1 MEMKKNGFQNH
12 LIRFTDEIK
21 SDKFGFDLRDRFVV
35 AWTLFSRI
43 PLPKK
48 WWPAKM
54 PSGNSSLSLAPVAG
68 GILGLMTGLVIGLSD
83 ILGIGGPGSLWIGVF
98 FYAAVGW
105 SLHLDGWGDL
115 WDGVGSGREGEE
127 LRSVMKDSRI
137 GAYGVTGLILAFG
150 LWTSMLGSVENSEV
164 LAACSVAAASGR
176 FASCSAA
183 YKGIY
188 PWESGMGKGWVDT
201 YTGYDLFTAAVSLL
215 IFIPFA
221 PFRWIISA
229 VAALLIGFGMAG
241 WMNSKLG
248 GVNGDVLGA
257 SAVAAEIVSL
267 AVFAI

>member
-1 MEMKKNGFQNH
+1 MNNKELRNYMNR
-12 LIRFTDEIK
+12 ITEEIK
-21 SDKFGFDLRDRFVV
+21 SDNFGTDLRDRFVV

-43 PLPKK
+43 PMPKK
-48 WWPAKM
+48 LWPAAM
-54 PSGNSSLSLAPVAG
+54 PPGNRTLSVAPVAG
-68 GILGLMTGLVIGLSD
+68 GILGLLTGLVIGLT
-83 ILGIGGPGSLWIGVF
+83 GIMGIKGPVSAWIGVF
-98 FYAAVGW
+98 FYSAAGW

-115 WDGVGSGREGEE
+115 WDGIGSGREGQD
-127 LRSVMKDSRI
+127 LRNVMKDSRI

-150 LWTSMLGSVENSEV
+150 MWTSLLASVDNSEV
-164 LAACSVAAASGR
+164 FAACTIAAASGR

-215 IFIPFA
+215 LFMPFA
-221 PFRWIISA
+221 PFRWIISS

-257 SAVAAEIVSL
+257 SAVAAEIFSL
-267 AVFAI
+267 AVFVV

>member
-1 MEMKKNGFQNH
+1 MNNKELQSY
-12 LIRFTDEIK
+12 LSRFTEEIK
-21 SDKFGFDLRDRFVV
+21 SKKYRFDLRDRFVV
-35 AWTLFSRI
+35 VWTLFSRI

-54 PSGNSSLSLAPVAG
+54 PPGNRTLSIAPTAG
-68 GILGLMTGLVIGLSD
+68 GILGLLTGLVIALAG
-83 ILGIGGPGSLWIGVF
+83 ILGIGKLGSVWIGVF
-98 FYAAVGW
+98 FYAAAGW

-115 WDGVGSGREGEE
+115 WDGIGSGREGRE
-127 LRSVMKDSRI
+127 LRDVMKDSRI

-150 LWTSMLGSVENSEV
+150 LWTSLLGSVDNSEMV
-164 LAACSVAAASGR
+164 AACSVAAASGR

-201 YTGYDLFTAAVSLL
+201 YTGYDLFTAGISLI
-215 IFIPFA
+215 IFMPFA
-221 PFRWIISA
+221 PVRWMVSA
-229 VAALLIGFGMAG
+229 AAALLIGFGMAG

-257 SAVAAEIVSL
+257 TAVAAEIFSL

>member
-1 MEMKKNGFQNH
+1 MNNKEFRSY
-12 LIRFTDEIK
+12 LSRFTEEIK
-21 SDKFGFDLRDRFVV
+21 SEKYRFDFRDRFVV

-43 PLPKK
+43 SLPKK
-48 WWPAKM
+48 WWPTKM
-54 PSGNSSLSLAPVAG
+54 PHGNRTLSIAPVVG
-68 GILGLMTGLVIGLSD
+68 GLLGLLTGLVITLAGF
-83 ILGIGGPGSLWIGVF
+83 LGIGGAGSVWIGVF
-98 FYAAVGW
+98 FYAAAGW

-115 WDGVGSGREGEE
+115 WDGIGSGKEGQE
-127 LRSVMKDSRI
+127 LRLVMKDSMT

-150 LWTSMLGSVENSEV
+150 LWTSMLSLVGNSEM

-183 YKGIY
+183 YKGKY

-201 YTGYDLFTAAVSLL
+201 FTGYDLFTALISLI
-215 IFIPFA
+215 IFMPFA
-221 PFRWIISA
+221 PFKWIVSA
-229 VAALLIGFGMAG
+229 AAALLIGFGMAG

-267 AVFAI
+267 VIFTI

>member
-1 MEMKKNGFQNH
+1 MNNHELKSYLNRFTEEIKNGKY
-12 LIRFTDEIK
+12 RFELK
-21 SDKFGFDLRDRFVV
+21 DRLVV

-48 WWPAKM
+48 WWPEEM
-54 PSGNSSLSLAPVAG
+54 PSGNRTLSVAPIAG
-68 GILGLMTGLVIGLSD
+68 GILGLLTGFVISMSE
-83 ILGIGGPGSLWIGVF
+83 ILGIGSPGSMWIGVF
-98 FYAAVGW
+98 FYAAAGW

-115 WDGVGSGREGEE
+115 WDGIGSGRNGEE

-150 LWTSMLGSVENSEV
+150 LWTSILGSVDNSEII
-164 LAACSVAAASGR
+164 AACSVAASSGR

-201 YTGYDLFTAAVSLL
+201 YTGYDLFTASIFLL
-215 IFIPFA
+215 IFMPFS
-221 PFRWIISA
+221 PLRWMFSA
-229 VAALLIGFGMAG
+229 AAALMIGFGMAA

>member
-1 MEMKKNGFQNH
+1 MNNQELQCYLG
-12 LIRFTDEIK
+12 RFIEEIK
-21 SDKFGFDLRDRFVV
+21 CEKYRFDLRDRFVV
-35 AWTLFSRI
+35 SWTLFSRI

-48 WWPAKM
+48 WWPAAM
-54 PSGNSSLSLAPVAG
+54 PPGNRTLSLAPIAG
-68 GILGLMTGLVIGLSD
+68 GILGLLTGLVISLTA
-83 ILGIGGPGSLWIGVF
+83 ILGIKGSGSVWTGVF
-98 FYAAVGW
+98 FYSAAGW

-115 WDGVGSGREGEE
+115 WDGIGSGREGND
-127 LRSVMKDSRI
+127 LRNVMKDSRI

-150 LWTSMLGSVENSEV
+150 LWTSLLTSVDNSEV
-164 LAACSVAAASGR
+164 LAACTVAAASGR

-215 IFIPFA
+215 IFMPFA
-221 PFRWIISA
+221 PLRWIISSL
-229 VAALLIGFGMAG
+229 AALLIGFGMAG

-257 SAVAAEIVSL
+257 SAVAAEIFSL
-267 AVFAI
+267 AVFAV

>member
-1 MEMKKNGFQNH
+1 MNGNDFTDYMN
-12 LIRFTDEIK
+12 RFTEEIK
-21 SDKFGFDLRDRFVV
+21 SSNFRFDLRDRFVV

-48 WWPAKM
+48 WWPAEM
-54 PSGNSSLSLAPVAG
+54 PPGNRVLSLAPLAG
-68 GILGLMTGLVIGLSD
+68 GILGLLTGFVIELSGFV
-83 ILGIGGPGSLWIGVF
+83 GIGKAGSLWIGIF
-98 FYAAVGW
+98 FYAAAGW

-115 WDGVGSGREGEE
+115 WDGIGSGRKGNK
-127 LRSVMKDSRI
+127 LRDVMKDSRI

-150 LWTSMLGSVENSEV
+150 LWTSILETVERPEI

-201 YTGYDLFTAAVSLL
+201 YTAYDLFTAGISLL
-215 IFIPFA
+215 IFMPFA
-221 PFRWIISA
+221 PVRWMFSVA
-229 VAALLIGFGMAG
+229 AALLVGFGMAG

-267 AVFAI
+267 AVFAL